1 MKNLKFSLTID
12 SVFNIMTKGILVTG
26 MVETGVLNI
35 DDELELIGD
44 DSVKK
49 AKCSSIERYLKP
61 VKTAKQGEYIGII
74 LTDVTPSDIKR
85 GMKLIIK
92 E

>member
-44 DSVKK
+44 NSVKK

-61 VKTAKQGEYIGII
+61 VKTAQQGEYIGIV

-85 GMKLIIK
+85 EMKLIIK